1 MDARCASTWW
11 TPISREAVP
20 NKTQLRVG
28 RLTKAHGLKGAIKVE
43 LYTDDPGRRF
53 VQGAVF
59 TLQVPT
65 TSPWH
70 GKTLELIELKWF
82 NSHAVAFF
90 KDVPDRSAAEAL
102 VKAILW
108 VDQDLDESPD
118 EDDAWFDH
126 QLVGLSVI
134 RDGVKVGVISLVDHL
149 PAQDLLHVTTDAGEV
164 LVPFVKAIVPAVDIA
179 AGTLTVTPPA
189 GLFEEI
195 PDDADD
201 DEPAQGTPPD
211 DETARDD
218 AAERVDA
225 VAEPDES

>member
-1 MDARCASTWW
+1 
-11 TPISREAVP
+11 
-20 NKTQLRVG
+20 LRVG

-195 PDDADD
+195 PDDPDD
-201 DEPAQGTPPD
+201 DESPADSSSDPAEEPAGEPAESDGPPL
-211 DETARDD
+211 
-218 AAERVDA
+218 
-225 VAEPDES
+225 S

>member
-1 MDARCASTWW
+1 
-11 TPISREAVP
+11 
-20 NKTQLRVG
+20 LRVG

-201 DEPAQGTPPD
+201 DEPAQGTPSN
-211 DETARDD
+211 DETARYD
-218 AAERVDA
+218 AAEQVDA
-225 VAEPDES
+225 VAEPDESDGPPPSD